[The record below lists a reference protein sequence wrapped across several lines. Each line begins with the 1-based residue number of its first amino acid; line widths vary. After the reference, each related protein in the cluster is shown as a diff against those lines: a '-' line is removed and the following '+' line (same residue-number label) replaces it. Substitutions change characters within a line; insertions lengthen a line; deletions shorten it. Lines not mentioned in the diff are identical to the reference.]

1 VPVADLG
8 RRFEDAGVAALL
20 FTDVGRDGLLKG
32 VNIEATAELAKAVKL
47 PVIAS
52 GGLAELAEI
61 RALRLKKGIS
71 GVIAG
76 RSLYDG
82 RIDLKAALAA
92 AA

>member
-1 VPVADLG
+1 
-8 RRFEDAGVAALL
+8 
-20 FTDVGRDGLLKG
+20 
-32 VNIEATAELAKAVKL
+32 VNIEATAELAKAVAL

-52 GGLAELAEI
+52 GGLADIAEI

-82 RIDLKAALAA
+82 RIELKAALAA

>member
-1 VPVADLG
+1 
-8 RRFEDAGVAALL
+8 LL
-20 FTDVGRDGLLKG
+20 TG
-32 VNIEATAELAKAVKL
+32 VNIEATAELARAVNL

-92 AA
+92 AV